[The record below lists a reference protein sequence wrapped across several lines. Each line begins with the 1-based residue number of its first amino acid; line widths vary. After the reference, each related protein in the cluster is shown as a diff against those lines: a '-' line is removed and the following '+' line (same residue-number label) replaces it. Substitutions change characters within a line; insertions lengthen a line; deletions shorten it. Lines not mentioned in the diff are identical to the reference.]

1 MNFIINT
8 DIDPGDLSGLTFYWE
23 YDFEI
28 LNPWDWPIF
37 EDLEVFVAKIEV
49 DGLVLQ
55 KRFANGRYLPVYICP
70 NSRKNTHYS

>member
-23 YDFEI
+23 YDFEL

-37 EDLEVFVAKIEV
+37 EDLEVFIAKIEV

-55 KRFANGRYLPVYICP
+55 KRFAHLSLSIVYIIPNVSCP
-70 NSRKNTHYS
+70 LD